1 MAVFKIFS
9 FGSVLFPMYLKD
21 SPRQVQNIYFEYLIQ
36 YGQGHTMIN
45 HRDGHKI
52 NSSVGISLTFSHCDR
67 PWKMVIKISEK
78 D

>member
-1 MAVFKIFS
+1 
-9 FGSVLFPMYLKD
+9 
-21 SPRQVQNIYFEYLIQ
+21 
-36 YGQGHTMIN
+36 MIN